1 MSEREKKFIEMLSKL
16 PEKAQDT
23 FLAQAQGAVIAID
36 ALKAD
41 EARRAAEAPSAGAE
55 T

>member
-1 MSEREKKFIEMLSKL
+1 MSERERQLVEMISRL

-41 EARRAAEAPSAGAE
+41 EARRAAEAPSAGSQV
-55 T
+55 